1 MKTALEPFMI
11 YYGMDLFKKAPAN
24 RNNIIEYQL
33 PCNFVQYR
41 QELSYPPSLSY
52 NSNITHFSIECL

>member
-24 RNNIIEYQL
+24 RNNIIEDQL
-33 PCNFVQYR
+33 PCN
-41 QELSYPPSLSY
+41 LA
-52 NSNITHFSIECL
+52 NIDISFLILLPLVTTQI